1 MDEELYKPMN
11 KSMLANAYGVS
22 VQTLNKWLDMV
33 PELEVRKGQRL
44 FTPKQLSLISNHLG
58 KWE

>member
-1 MDEELYKPMN
+1 MAEETYKPMN
-11 KSMLANAYGVS
+11 KTMLADAYGVS
-22 VQTLNKWLDMV
+22 VQTLNKWLEMV

-44 FTPKQLSLISNHLG
+44 FTPKQIRLISEHIG